1 MTISTENV
9 PSRLRERSG
18 KERPARELVV
28 EAFFGPLATLAVR
41 ALLPLRV
48 PPPAVVLANAAAG
61 FLAALALVGGELILA
76 ALLLQLK
83 TLLDNADGQLARV
96 AGRVSLV
103 GRYLD
108 TEADLVVNAAL
119 FSALGAT
126 TGMPW
131 LALAA
136 FCALTLVLSTS
147 FNMAELHREVR
158 RETTERPQASGGR
171 SERALALVYSA
182 VFAPQD
188 RVMRSF
194 SSRRLKRVLAGERD
208 VERTRAAT
216 LAYTDRFTVTAL
228 ANLGLS
234 TQLVMLGVCQALGE
248 PATYLWFALACGLM
262 LPVLQLR
269 RERVARNTLRLE
281 APVTPRRAA

>member
-28 EAFFGPLATLAVR
+28 EAFFGPLANLAVR

-83 TLLDNADGQLARV
+83 TLLDNADGQLARA

-119 FSALGAT
+119 FAALGAT
-126 TGMPW
+126 AGMPW

-158 RETTERPQASGGR
+158 GETTERPQASGGR
-171 SERALALVYSA
+171 SERALGLVYSA

-194 SSRRLKRVLAGERD
+194 SSRRLKRVLAGEPD
-208 VERTRAAT
+208 VERARAAT
-216 LAYTDRFTVTAL
+216 LAYTDRLTVTAL

-234 TQLVMLGVCQALGE
+234 TQLVVLGVCLALGD
-248 PATYLWFALACGLM
+248 PAAYLWLALACGLM

-269 RERVARNTLRLE
+269 RERVARNALRLE
-281 APVTPRRAA
+281 APVIPRRAA